1 MVEQD
6 GTMADGYE
14 DEDPFMVQA
23 GGAVRQPSPGAY
35 ERYEQSMLAES
46 GPIEEAVEEM
56 PGSFVEPKG
65 LRSILKPSAA
75 PRTFASPEKL
85 VAESW
90 EEQLQRTISPQKRDR
105 QRLRD
110 GQSTLFADDA
120 FGQSTFKQSIF
131 EQSYLGQ
138 KSAQRMASQGI
149 DNMDL
154 GGSQAFR
161 NSMDLINSLWA
172 DNKTGS
178 ARNAVA
184 ARGFEV

>member
-1 MVEQD
+1 
-6 GTMADGYE
+6 
-14 DEDPFMVQA
+14 
-23 GGAVRQPSPGAY
+23 
-35 ERYEQSMLAES
+35 MLAES
-46 GPIEEAVEEM
+46 GPIEEAIEEM